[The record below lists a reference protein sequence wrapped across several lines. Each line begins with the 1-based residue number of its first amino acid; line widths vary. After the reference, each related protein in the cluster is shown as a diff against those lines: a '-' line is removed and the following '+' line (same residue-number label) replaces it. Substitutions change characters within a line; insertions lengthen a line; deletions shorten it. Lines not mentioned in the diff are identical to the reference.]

1 LTTLNSKT
9 AILLSKI
16 QIQRGLPLDGLRQ
29 LDLAL
34 PNILAHCNSKTQGD
48 AHMCRAKCLLAMASR
63 GSTPSDGGATPGG
76 AKKRLSRRTFT
87 EVEQALIDALDG
99 YHAMYYING
108 MLEVTYLMARLY
120 DSYGNRHESRNRVA
134 AKFAELTKEKQRN
147 MSTRGGG
154 GGGGSEETKETKE
167 DTKQGEGALIS
178 LKGIQTFLAEW
189 C

>member
-1 LTTLNSKT
+1 
-9 AILLSKI
+9 
-16 QIQRGLPLDGLRQ
+16 
-29 LDLAL
+29 
-34 PNILAHCNSKTQGD
+34 
-48 AHMCRAKCLLAMASR
+48 MCRAKCLLAMASR

-154 GGGGSEETKETKE
+154 GGGGSEETK
-167 DTKQGEGALIS
+167 DNTKQGEGALIS

>member
-1 LTTLNSKT
+1 
-9 AILLSKI
+9 
-16 QIQRGLPLDGLRQ
+16 
-29 LDLAL
+29 
-34 PNILAHCNSKTQGD
+34 
-48 AHMCRAKCLLAMASR
+48 MCRAKCLLAMASR
-63 GSTPSDGGATPGG
+63 DSTPSDGGVTPGG

-108 MLEVTYLMARLY
+108 MLEVTYLTARLY

-134 AKFAELTKEKQRN
+134 AKFAQLTKEKKRN

-154 GGGGSEETKETKE
+154 GGEETKQ

-178 LKGIQTFLAEW
+178 LKGIETLLAEW
-189 C
+189 CSTY